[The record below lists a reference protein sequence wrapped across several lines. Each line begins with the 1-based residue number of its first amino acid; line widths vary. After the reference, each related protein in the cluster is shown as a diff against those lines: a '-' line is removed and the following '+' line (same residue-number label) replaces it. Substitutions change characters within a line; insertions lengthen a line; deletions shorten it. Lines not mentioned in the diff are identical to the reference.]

1 MALRAS
7 LVGVVLTVAVVLAG
21 AAWSAQASPSSATH
35 VHGQMASSAGVP
47 SALAPVLANA
57 RVATAKYAN
66 NLALAKKDGYTV
78 TVTQMIP
85 DMGWHFMNPAY
96 TKFDVRKP
104 PILVYE
110 KRGNQWLLG
119 AFEWVFTAKPAK
131 NPIPGA
137 TYGSFG
143 AACHYKDGTFV
154 FKAAQADCAQQSPQS
169 GAPFAFWH
177 PDFVTLHLWVWYPN
191 PDGVFS
197 GMNPLVRPFNKG

>member
-7 LVGVVLTVAVVLAG
+7 LVGVIATAAIVLAG
-21 AAWSAQASPSSATH
+21 VAWSAQASPSASAR
-35 VHGQMASSAGVP
+35 VHKHMASRTAVP
-47 SALAPVLANA
+47 PALAPFLANA
-57 RVATAKYAN
+57 RVATAKYAT
-66 NLALAKKDGYTV
+66 NLARAKRDGYTV

-96 TKFDVRKP
+96 TKFDVTKP

-110 KRGNQWLLG
+110 KRGDQWLLG

-131 NPIPGA
+131 NPLPAA

-154 FKAAQADCAQQSPQS
+154 FKAAEADCAQQSPQS

-191 PDGVFS
+191 SEGIFS
-197 GMNPLVRPFNKG
+197 GMNPLVKPFNKG

>member
-1 MALRAS
+1 MLRLAIAAVLAALTAIF
-7 LVGVVLTVAVVLAG
+7 VAG
-21 AAWSAQASPSSATH
+21 AAWSAQASPSSPQH
-35 VHGQMASSAGVP
+35 VHGQMASTASVP
-47 SALAPVLANA
+47 KALAPILANA
-57 RVATAKYAN
+57 RVATARYAN

-85 DMGWHFMNPAY
+85 NMGWHFMNPAY
-96 TKFDVRKP
+96 TKFDVTKP

-110 KRGNQWLLG
+110 KRGNQSLLG
-119 AFEWVFTAKPAK
+119 AFEWVFTQKPAK

-154 FKAAQADCAQQSPQS
+154 FKATQDECAQTSPQS

-191 PDGVFS
+191 SDGIFS